1 MKEHLQRKDLHMVNW
16 GHHGEKFHLFVYP
29 KAQQLI
35 SLTLGIFI
43 GLFLHERGQKGFTK
57 NVRHSFNMKIYN

>member
-16 GHHGEKFHLFVYP
+16 GHHGEKFHLLVYP

-35 SLTLGIFI
+35 SLTLGIFMVYSYMKEARK
-43 GLFLHERGQKGFTK
+43 GLLR
-57 NVRHSFNMKIYN
+57 M